1 MNKIVLIG
9 IIFIFIGFLLIF
21 INSLKSE
28 KIETRGAVIGFIGP
42 IPFGFGSDKQMIYF
56 SLIISIIIIL
66 SIIISRI
73 FFKI

>member
-1 MNKIVLIG
+1 MNKIILIG

-28 KIETRGAVIGFIGP
+28 KIETKGTVIGFIGP